1 MTRSQVGGVD
11 FVWEICL
18 PFHVKSMER
27 TCGNSTKH
35 THFRKICRKTTWP
48 EFEIVE
54 TTSNLN
60 GYNLCK
66 ENLIVIGLLCNLL
79 LTFL

>member
-18 PFHVKSMER
+18 PRTFPCQKHGTYVWKFH
-27 TCGNSTKH
+27 H
-35 THFRKICRKTTWP
+35 TLP
-48 EFEIVE
+48 QDLSEDDVAGFEIVE

-66 ENLIVIGLLCNLL
+66 ENLIEIAYCVIW
-79 LTFL
+79 